1 MTVYGACRVS
11 AITFFAS
18 SFNAPC
24 SRVLDCVFLPA
35 TQEREMNSKVQVIHN
50 LERLSWLSI
59 RILQYDSAKNHTT
72 LNDFDVEVHK
82 LEDCT
87 QLVHCQ
93 ERTRKVFQ
101 PLRSLRF
108 PIVSSSSHHD
118 DRADRFLK
126 CSSGKK
132 FAMKKRFIKLF
143 FYATNME
150 IVIPDDLSIGLYQSQ
165 QWQFFFLSQLCFY
178 NGKNRPVSSEIIAYA
193 LYDSETFC
201 VSESQDHS
209 WIVTACAISFE

>member
-11 AITFFAS
+11 AITFFFCFFFQRAMLPSTRLCVPSSNARKRDEFESAS
-18 SFNAPC
+18 DTQ
-24 SRVLDCVFLPA
+24 SRTFG
-35 TQEREMNSKVQVIHN
+35 
-50 LERLSWLSI
+50 LSI

-72 LNDFDVEVHK
+72 LNDFYVEVHK

-126 CSSGKK
+126 CSSRKK
-132 FAMKKRFIKLF
+132 FAMKNWFIKLF

-178 NGKNRPVSSEIIAYA
+178 NGKNRLVSSEIIAYA

>member
-93 ERTRKVFQ
+93 ERTRKVSQ

-143 FYATNME
+143 
-150 IVIPDDLSIGLYQSQ
+150 LCYQHGNRHSRR
-165 QWQFFFLSQLCFY
+165 FINRVVSESTMTIFSLSQLCFY